1 MWGGIKMGLICIV
14 VIVALLVTLLDSLPG
29 KIVLSATVLAI
40 GLLLLRWITGV
51 ALFVTLAKVCAII
64 IVIAI
69 VGTIL
74 LAIIG

>member
-1 MWGGIKMGLICIV
+1 MGLICIV

-29 KIVLSATVLAI
+29 KNVLSATVLAI

>member
-1 MWGGIKMGLICIV
+1 MGLICIV
-14 VIVALLVTLLDSLPG
+14 VIVALLVTLLESLPG

-51 ALFVTLAKVCAII
+51 ALFVILAKVCVVI
-64 IVIAI
+64 IVISI
-69 VGTIL
+69 VGAIL

>member
-1 MWGGIKMGLICIV
+1 MGLICIV
-14 VIVALLVTLLDSLPG
+14 VIVALLVTLLESLPG

-51 ALFVTLAKVCAII
+51 ALFVILAKVCAVI
-64 IVIAI
+64 IVISI
-69 VGTIL
+69 VGAIL